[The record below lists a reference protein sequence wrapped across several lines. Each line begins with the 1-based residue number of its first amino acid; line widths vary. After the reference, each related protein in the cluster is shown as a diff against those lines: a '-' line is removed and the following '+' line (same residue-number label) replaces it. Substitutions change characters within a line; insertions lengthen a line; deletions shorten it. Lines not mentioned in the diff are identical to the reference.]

1 MNENEININYNRI
14 KDKIFIL
21 KENITNDNEQLE
33 KLEKTV
39 DYLKND
45 EEWLKIIENWL
56 DKIITSVNIIKRD
69 WSENFSEML
78 NKILKSV

>member
-45 EEWLKIIENWL
+45 EE
-56 DKIITSVNIIKRD
+56 
-69 WSENFSEML
+69 
-78 NKILKSV
+78 